1 MAGPCYAVIL
11 GIYSLSFSS
20 PLLNK
25 SERKDRMH
33 YTWITGWQTAQHMA
47 PILLGWAWEISIN
60 STKACMV
67 LKAQRKEMGSC
78 WRAVGQTIWGIRVKG
93 RQKGSLF
100 VKIFRKITTDYWS
113 RVHGFVCMCTFTG
126 TCRALEAFNALAFMF
141 KAPSSCPYLCVR
153 GWAFHT
159 KS

>member
-1 MAGPCYAVIL
+1 MFINCYPLLFVHYLLNNLICVFLSIFSYDICLIVAGPCYAVIL

-47 PILLGWAWEISIN
+47 PILLGWAWESSIN

-78 WRAVGQTIWGIRVKG
+78 WRAVGQTIWEIRVKG
-93 RQKGSLF
+93 RQRGSLF
-100 VKIFRKITTDYWS
+100 VKIFRKIKW
-113 RVHGFVCMCTFTG
+113 
-126 TCRALEAFNALAFMF
+126 LL
-141 KAPSSCPYLCVR
+141 K
-153 GWAFHT
+153 
-159 KS
+159 